1 MTRPQLVGSQ
11 KQSRA
16 TKVFSWDPY
25 QTAVLVVMAVAATL
39 PAAAQMPAAAGS
51 SALQAEA
58 DPVRLDLAVR
68 DRHNKPVLDL
78 KPQELSVTDNG
89 ARIPVNDLRLVNGKG
104 QADPL
109 ITLFFERPGMTGGRK
124 GSDDYMFG
132 RSPNAARETSRQLR
146 DAASKFLRAFPGSG
160 VEVSVVD
167 AWGRLQIQQG
177 YTSDRKALTKAIN
190 AAVNPEV
197 YGTRVVANAEEQRQ
211 IQIAK
216 TGQDAGKPVGGTRQ
230 RALARTMYAAMRAS
244 SHVAKDQHLPLSLAC
259 LLALVEA
266 QQSIP
271 GQKAIAYFATPGEV
285 SGGDSNWQSQD
296 SHAKAAI
303 RSIIGAANRA
313 GVTIYVVIPDEVQDT
328 SRIDAIYSMAGMN
341 MSSNTGV
348 VDITGNGNPM
358 MGDTTALIMASMASP
373 KLGTISAQEN
383 LNVLARQTGGD
394 VLNASARMG
403 GSIRSLLDGL
413 TTYYEA
419 SFVPPTAIQD
429 GSFHETAF
437 KTSRRGLRM
446 RARTG
451 YLALPLSAGIS
462 EPPQPFELPLIAVLK
477 QKELPREID
486 YRAGVLRM
494 GLQEQGNV
502 HLLALEVPVNGLE
515 VREDVNTHLDTAHVS
530 VLATITDT
538 SGMVVE
544 RFSEDMARRWAAG
557 KNAEAAPS
565 FISFERSFAAPAG
578 KYILETAILDN
589 YSGKA
594 GSARQPFEVVEG
606 QPDLELGDLL
616 IVRGMEPIDNT
627 SSEPDL
633 LWRSDQRVFPNLYGE
648 LPPGVHNLS
657 VFFIAHPDPKSQEP
671 ATVELTVLRDGTPL
685 KGKPL
690 TESLK
695 ATDESVPV
703 VKSFAISSAADGHYQ
718 VRATLTQGGKTT
730 ASSGEFTLTGEEK
743 REIASAN
750 PGTLPDIDP
759 PGLTAEERAED
770 GTTPEEAEQILT
782 DVRKNALNYSDTLPN
797 LICQQVTTRYTDSR
811 GNGNWDLKDRIVE
824 VLTYVDRRESRTT
837 VAGEVNHQKKDEKN
851 MSHAGMISTGEFGVA
866 LSNIFTP
873 ASRAVFTRKG
883 MIMLHGEPVESFDY
897 RIEQANSQFAL
908 TVPGESAKVGYHGRV
923 YVDRSTRGVR
933 SITIIADDVPNK
945 FPIRSAAVRVDYD
958 YVALNDHDYL
968 LPISAQVIAGQ
979 GRNMLERND
988 LQFSNFRK
996 FGSTARIIG
1005 AEADQ
1010 EAPQ

>member
-1 MTRPQLVGSQ
+1 MPFPIRFPAVIFIAIAMTTEIP
-11 KQSRA
+11 
-16 TKVFSWDPY
+16 
-25 QTAVLVVMAVAATL
+25 VAATTQ
-39 PAAAQMPAAAGS
+39 PAGES
-51 SALQAEA
+51 TSLQADA
-58 DPVRLDLAVR
+58 DPVKLDLAVR

-78 KPQELSVTDNG
+78 KPQELSILDNG
-89 ARIPVNDLRLVNGKG
+89 AKVSVSDLHLINGKG

-124 GSDDYMFG
+124 GSDEYMFG
-132 RSPNAARETSRQLR
+132 RSPVAARETSRQLR
-146 DAASKFLRAFPGSG
+146 DAASKFLRAFPGNG
-160 VEVSVVD
+160 VEFDVVD

-190 AAVNPEV
+190 AAVTPEV
-197 YGTRVVANAEEQRQ
+197 YGTRVVANDEEKRQ

-216 TGQDAGKPVGGTRQ
+216 TGQDAGKQLGGTRQ
-230 RALARTMYAAMRAS
+230 RALARTMYAAMQAS
-244 SHVAKDQHLPLSLAC
+244 SHVAKDQHLSLPLAC

-285 SGGDSNWQSQD
+285 SGGDSTWQSQD

-313 GVTIYVVIPDEVQDT
+313 GVTIYVVLPDEVQET

-348 VDITGNGNPM
+348 VDITGNQNPM
-358 MGDTTALIMASMASP
+358 MGDTTALIMAATASP
-373 KLGTISAQEN
+373 KIATVSAQEN
-383 LNVLARQTGGD
+383 LNVLARQTGGE

-403 GSIRSLLDGL
+403 GAIRSLLDGL

-419 SFVPPTAIQD
+419 SFVPPTAILD

-451 YLALPLSAGIS
+451 YLALPTSPGVS
-462 EPPQPFELPLIAVLK
+462 EPPQPFELPLFGILK
-477 QKELPREID
+477 RKELPGEID
-486 YRAGVLRM
+486 YRAGIFHM
-494 GLQEQGNV
+494 GHQEESNL
-502 HLLALEVPVNGLE
+502 HLLALEVPVSGLE
-515 VREDVNTHLDTAHVS
+515 VREDVNTHLKTTHVS
-530 VLATITDT
+530 VLATISDA
-538 SGMVVE
+538 SGTVVE

-557 KNAEAAPS
+557 KNAEAAPQ

-578 KYILETAILDN
+578 KYTLETAILDN
-589 YSGKA
+589 YAGKA
-594 GSARQPFEVVEG
+594 GGARQSFEVVEG

-616 IVRGMEPIDNT
+616 IVRSMEPVDNT
-627 SSEPDL
+627 GSEPDL

-648 LPPGVHNLS
+648 FAPGVHNLS
-657 VFFIAHPDPKSQEP
+657 VFFMAHPDAKSP
-671 ATVELTVLRDGTPL
+671 VAATVELTVLHDGMPL

-695 ATDESVPV
+695 AGDELVPV
-703 VKSFAISSAADGHYQ
+703 VKSFAISSAADGRYE
-718 VRATLTQGGKTT
+718 VRATLTHGGKTT
-730 ASSGEFTLTGEEK
+730 TSSREFTLTGEGN

-750 PGTLPDIDP
+750 AAGTLPDIDP

-782 DVRKNALNYSDTLPN
+782 DVRRNALDYSDTLPN

-811 GNGNWDLKDRIVE
+811 GSGNWDLKDRIVE
-824 VLTYVDRRESRTT
+824 VLTYVDHRESRTT
-837 VAGEVNHQKKDEKN
+837 VAGEVNHQKKDERT

-866 LSNIFTP
+866 LSNIFSP
-873 ASRAVFTRKG
+873 ASKAAFTRKG
-883 MIMLHGEPVESFDY
+883 TIMLRGEPVESFDY

-958 YVALNDHDYL
+958 YVAINDHDYL

-996 FGSTARIIG
+996 FGSNARVLTG
-1005 AEADQ
+1005 DSQSEQDLQ
-1010 EAPQ
+1010 Q

>member
-1 MTRPQLVGSQ
+1 MLFPIRFP
-11 KQSRA
+11 
-16 TKVFSWDPY
+16 
-25 QTAVLVVMAVAATL
+25 AVILIAIST
-39 PAAAQMPAAAGS
+39 AAAILVSATAQPAGQS
-51 SALQAEA
+51 TSLQAEA
-58 DPVRLDLAVR
+58 DAVKLDIAVR

-78 KPQELSVTDNG
+78 KPQELSIVDNG
-89 ARIPVNDLRLVNGKG
+89 ARVPVNDLRLINGKG
-104 QADPL
+104 QADPF

-124 GSDDYMFG
+124 GSDEYMFG

-146 DAASKFLRAFPGSG
+146 DAATKFLRAFPGSG
-160 VEVSVVD
+160 VEFGVVD

-190 AAVNPEV
+190 AAVAPQV
-197 YGTRVVANAEEQRQ
+197 YGTRVVANDEEKRQ

-216 TGQDAGKPVGGTRQ
+216 TGQAAGMPLGSSRQ
-230 RALARTMYAAMRAS
+230 RALARTMYAAMQAS
-244 SHVAKDQHLPLSLAC
+244 SHVAKDQHLSLSLAC
-259 LLALVEA
+259 LLALVQA

-285 SGGDSNWQSQD
+285 SGGDSTWQSQD

-313 GVTIYVVIPDEVQDT
+313 GVTIYVVLPDEVQET

-341 MSSNTGV
+341 MSSNTSF
-348 VDITGNGNPM
+348 VDITGNQNPM
-358 MGDTTALIMASMASP
+358 MGDTTPLIMAATASP
-373 KLGTISAQEN
+373 KIATISAQEN
-383 LNVLARQTGGD
+383 LNVLARQTGGE

-403 GSIRSLLDGL
+403 GAIRSLLDGL

-419 SFVPPTAIQD
+419 SFVPPSAIQD

-451 YLALPLSAGIS
+451 YLALPTSAGIS
-462 EPPQPFELPLIAVLK
+462 EPPQPFELPLIGILK
-477 QKELPREID
+477 NKELPRD
-486 YRAGVLRM
+486 VDFRAGILHM
-494 GLQEQGNV
+494 GHQEEGNV
-502 HLLALEVPVNGLE
+502 HLLALEVPVSGLE
-515 VREDVNTHLDTAHVS
+515 VREDVNTHLKTAHVS
-530 VLATITDT
+530 VLATISDA

-544 RFSEDMARRWAAG
+544 RFSEDMARRWAAA
-557 KNAEAAPS
+557 KNAEAAPQ
-565 FISFERSFAAPAG
+565 FFSFERSFAAPAG
-578 KYILETAILDN
+578 KYTLETALLDN
-589 YSGKA
+589 YTGRA
-594 GSARQPFEVVEG
+594 GGARQSFEVVEG

-616 IVRGMEPIDNT
+616 IVRSMEPVDNT
-627 SSEPDL
+627 TSEPDL

-648 LPPGVHNLS
+648 LAPGVHNLS
-657 VFFIAHPDPKSQEP
+657 VFFMAHPDPKSTEA
-671 ATVELTVLRDGTPL
+671 ATVELTVLHEGTPL

-695 ATDESVPV
+695 ATDELVPV
-703 VKSFAISSAADGHYQ
+703 VKSFAINSAADGLYE
-718 VRATLTQGGKTT
+718 VRATFTQGGKTT
-730 ASSGEFTLTGEEK
+730 TSSREFTLTGEGKHEV
-743 REIASAN
+743 ASAN
-750 PGTLPDIDP
+750 AGTLPDIDP

-770 GTTPEEAEQILT
+770 GTTPEEAEQILA
-782 DVRKNALNYSDTLPN
+782 DVRRNALDYSDTLPN
-797 LICQQVTTRYTDSR
+797 LICQQVTTRYTDPR

-824 VLTYVDRRESRTT
+824 VLTYVDHRESRTT
-837 VAGEVNHQKKDEKN
+837 VAGEVNHQKKDERN

-873 ASRAVFTRKG
+873 ASKAAFTRKG
-883 MIMLHGEPVESFDY
+883 TSMLRGEPVESFDY

-908 TVPGESAKVGYHGRV
+908 TVPTESAKVGYHGRV

-933 SITIIADDVPNK
+933 SITIIADDVPKK

-958 YVALNDHDYL
+958 YVSINDHDYL

-996 FGSTARIIG
+996 FGSNARVLTG
-1005 AEADQ
+1005 DDQ
-1010 EAPQ
+1010 CEQDLQQ